1 MKAAFPPGQGLFG
14 LDVAVDRTMRI
25 GKYLARRALGAGS
38 FATVW
43 LADDEVLDSQVAVK
57 VLADNWAQHVDV
69 RRRFIEEAKLLRR
82 IDHDRVVRIHDVD
95 EMADGRP
102 YFVMTWADRGTLHD
116 RMQQYAASGTPMSIE
131 EAVRLVIEICEC
143 LAVVHAFGVVHRDV
157 KPSNVLF
164 RSVRS
169 HERFAAKRR
178 GTELGDE
185 QMILGDFGLAKDLA
199 AASGFTQAAGTP
211 AYMAPEQARPTALID
226 HRVDV
231 FGAASVLYE
240 LLTGKPPITAST
252 LSGVRRDVDGSAMT
266 PIRAVRPDISPALA
280 AVVGRGLAY
289 LPEQRYDSVIDF
301 ATALGEALP
310 APPPESAEVLLPD
323 GTPSMRGSSLPGSAI
338 APGAAGRAL
347 DVLAMA
353 RNRGLASSTDV
364 SRIEE
369 QIVSPLG
376 VTVVSAAAS
385 LTVEL
390 GALAGV
396 RVSEGVGHIEGSDVL
411 VVRFQGDE
419 ATAVSA
425 RLRSQKTGPLL
436 TVVLARD
443 TAMATADPTVIA
455 LGAEVVPD
463 DAGGHQTLARFV
475 AVANDRRPLVR
486 AAAALNEIEAVL
498 SRAESHPAASDL
510 HDAIDAMRLELPALD
525 ELDLLRRDAA
535 AGSPLPSPLRG
546 PVRRL
551 FFFTSP
557 AQRLGLDHPSEAALR
572 DAVVAMLER
581 WKGLSNSGRIPF
593 AARSHA
599 ALTERSL
606 ERLFLELGQAS
617 SF

>member
-1 MKAAFPPGQGLFG
+1 
-14 LDVAVDRTMRI
+14 MRI

-57 VLADNWAQHVDV
+57 VLADNWSQHADV
-69 RRRFIEEAKLLRR
+69 RRRFIEEAKILRR

-102 YFVMTWADRGTLHD
+102 YFVMTWADRGTLND
-116 RMQQYAASGTPMSIE
+116 RIQDHAASGTPMAIE
-131 EAVRLVIEICEC
+131 EAVRLTIEICEC

-240 LLTGKPPITAST
+240 MLTGKPPITAST
-252 LSGVRRDVDGSAMT
+252 LSGVRRDVDGSAVT
-266 PIRAVRPDISPALA
+266 PIRAVRPDISPELA
-280 AVVGRGLAY
+280 AVVGRALAF
-289 LPEQRYDSVIDF
+289 LPEQRYDSVVDF
-301 ATALGEALP
+301 ATALADAL
-310 APPPESAEVLLPD
+310 PPPELLSAEVILPD
-323 GTPSMRGSSLPGSAI
+323 GIASKRGSSQPGSVI

-353 RNRGLASSTDV
+353 RSRGLATTTDV
-364 SRIEE
+364 ARIEE
-369 QIVSPLG
+369 GIVSPLG
-376 VTVVSAAAS
+376 VTVVSNAS
-385 LTVEL
+385 TLLVDL
-390 GALAGV
+390 GALVGV
-396 RVSEGVGHIEGSDVL
+396 EVSEGLESV
-411 VVRFQGDE
+411 
-419 ATAVSA
+419 
-425 RLRSQKTGPLL
+425 
-436 TVVLARD
+436 D
-443 TAMATADPTVIA
+443 TADVVVVHLATEEAA
-455 LGAEVVPD
+455 
-463 DAGGHQTLARFV
+463 QTLARLRTLTSGPLLVVAIAPDPTQASRDPVATNLGAEIVADDEIGHHALVRMV

-486 AAAALNEIEAVL
+486 AATALNELAAIV
-498 SRAESHPAASDL
+498 SRSGAQLPARDL

-525 ELDLLRRDAA
+525 ELDTLRRDSAV
-535 AGSPLPSPLRG
+535 GSPLPGPLRAA
-546 PVRRL
+546 VRHL

-557 AQRLGLDHPSEAALR
+557 AQRLDLQDPSEEELR
-572 DAVVAMLER
+572 EAVGAMLER
-581 WKGLSNSGRIPF
+581 WKGLSNAGRIPF
-593 AARSHA
+593 AGRSHA

-606 ERLFLELGQAS
+606 ERLFLELG
-617 SF
+617 

>member
-1 MKAAFPPGQGLFG
+1 
-14 LDVAVDRTMRI
+14 
-25 GKYLARRALGAGS
+25 
-38 FATVW
+38 VW

-57 VLADNWAQHVDV
+57 VLADNWAQHADV

-178 GTELGDE
+178 GTDLGDE

-301 ATALGEALP
+301 ATALHEALP
-310 APPPESAEVLLPD
+310 TPSPDSTEVLLPD
-323 GTPSMRGSSLPGSAI
+323 GTPSMRGSSLPGSAV

-353 RNRGLASSTDV
+353 RNRGLASPADV

-396 RVSEGVGHIEGSDVL
+396 RVSGGVDHIEGCDVL
-411 VVRFQGDE
+411 VVRYPGDE
-419 ATAVSA
+419 VTDVSA
-425 RLRSQKTGPLL
+425 RLRSTGPLL

-443 TAMATADPTVIA
+443 AATAAADPTVIA

-463 DAGGHQTLARFV
+463 DADGHQTLAGFV

-486 AAAALNEIEAVL
+486 AAAALNEIETVL
-498 SRAESHPAASDL
+498 SRAESHPAARDL
-510 HDAIDAMRLELPALD
+510 HDAIDAMRLELPALE
-525 ELDLLRRDAA
+525 ELDLLRRDTA

-557 AQRLGLDHPSEAALR
+557 AQRLGLDHPSEAVLR

-581 WKGLSNSGRIPF
+581 WKSLSNNGRIPF
-593 AARSHA
+593 AARAHA

-606 ERLFLELGQAS
+606 ERLFLELGQTS

>member
-1 MKAAFPPGQGLFG
+1 MH
-14 LDVAVDRTMRI
+14 I

-57 VLADNWAQHVDV
+57 VLADNWAQHPDV

-116 RMQQYAASGTPMSIE
+116 RMQQYTASGTPMSIE

-178 GTELGDE
+178 GTDLGDE

-231 FGAASVLYE
+231 FGTASVLYE

-252 LSGVRRDVDGSAMT
+252 LSGVRRDLDGSAMT

-301 ATALGEALP
+301 ATALDEAQP
-310 APPPESAEVLLPD
+310 ARSPESTEVLLPD
-323 GTPSMRGSSLPGSAI
+323 GTSSTRGSSLPGSAV

-347 DVLAMA
+347 DILAMA
-353 RNRGLASSTDV
+353 RSRGLASSTDV
-364 SRIEE
+364 GRTEE

-396 RVSEGVGHIEGSDVL
+396 RVSEGVGHIDGSDVL
-411 VVRFQGDE
+411 GCYRVAREAVARARRGEGGTFIEAKVQRLTGHSSDDQQTKYRPAEELVAERAQDALPRFRTELRSAGVLTDELEKSLAAEIKTIVEE
-419 ATAVSA
+419 ATDFAEAQLDPTVETATWYVYHDEGPSA
-425 RLRSQKTGPLL
+425 GGN
-436 TVVLARD
+436 
-443 TAMATADPTVIA
+443 ADPTRH
-455 LGAEVVPD
+455 E
-463 DAGGHQTLARFV
+463 
-475 AVANDRRPLVR
+475 
-486 AAAALNEIEAVL
+486 
-498 SRAESHPAASDL
+498 
-510 HDAIDAMRLELPALD
+510 
-525 ELDLLRRDAA
+525 
-535 AGSPLPSPLRG
+535 
-546 PVRRL
+546 
-551 FFFTSP
+551 
-557 AQRLGLDHPSEAALR
+557 
-572 DAVVAMLER
+572 
-581 WKGLSNSGRIPF
+581 
-593 AARSHA
+593 
-599 ALTERSL
+599 
-606 ERLFLELGQAS
+606 QAH
-617 SF
+617 